1 MSSTPWRGASA
12 KEHPRLTIHLPSISF
27 VTMDT
32 SVFSPERLSR
42 ALLVSHERWSREQQ
56 LPSRQRSSLA
66 PTPAW
71 QAKGSSPSRAY
82 LFPWERSSGVWPYEK
97 NGVKL
102 IVLGLG
108 RPFLSTVVNAGLITL
123 VSPSETGL
131 ARSMLMS
138 RLVGRGEMIEAFKNG
153 SGV

>member
-1 MSSTPWRGASA
+1 MFSALNDSQKHFLSAMSDGPENNSSPPGKDLALPLLLPGRPRV
-12 KEHPRLTIHLPSISF
+12 HPRPGRTFFLGNDPL
-27 VTMDT
+27 
-32 SVFSPERLSR
+32 
-42 ALLVSHERWSREQQ
+42 
-56 LPSRQRSSLA
+56 
-66 PTPAW
+66 
-71 QAKGSSPSRAY
+71 GS
-82 LFPWERSSGVWPYEK
+82 GHTKK

-153 SGV
+153 SSVYPDKLNEVVQSTRY

>member
-1 MSSTPWRGASA
+1 LG
-12 KEHPRLTIHLPSISF
+12 TIL
-27 VTMDT
+27 
-32 SVFSPERLSR
+32 
-42 ALLVSHERWSREQQ
+42 WG
-56 LPSRQRSSLA
+56 LA
-66 PTPAW
+66 IR
-71 QAKGSSPSRAY
+71 K
-82 LFPWERSSGVWPYEK
+82 K